1 MKRLKAF
8 ILIFLLAVSLPLAY
22 VAWQSYQSLAQQER
36 AELRFFSEAVFDQM
50 EKEMA
55 DLVEREENR
64 AVDEYNAAPDHEN
77 DGLPTSLLS
86 RPPEEAYILGYLQN
100 NPDGSFQSPLIPD
113 LGRVARDKRQL
124 VSQLKETNAIFNR
137 KKFDLPEKPPASEP
151 QPSLSEKDLIQK
163 KKDLFAERYISKQET
178 NEQKSYLGQKSIRKE
193 KITSRQAMRIS
204 KEEIPMGDAAG
215 AAQGRASA
223 PAPAAEMESVPG
235 SLRQRTD
242 ANRAAPSTAAPPSED
257 ELSFQVEVAPLQS
270 VFISRGRF
278 FIFRRI
284 AINNQIYRQGFVL
297 ESDAFL
303 KHLAATYFDP
313 QPMARFTG
321 LGLQVREN
329 GSQRQSLTAGVQPQ
343 RAEIVTRRTFPAPFD
358 FLSATLSAASPPPS
372 PVRKTLGIALW
383 LLGFFMM
390 AGLVAIY
397 KSTRTV
403 VDLSER
409 RAQFVSSVTHEL
421 KTPLTNIQMYI
432 EMLEQGIAATPEREQ
447 DYLQILGRESARL
460 SRLINN
466 VLELSKLEKK
476 QRRFD
481 LRNGRLD
488 DVLAEVRSVMAHK
501 LEREGFT
508 LEIEQAS
515 APEFPYDREVLVQV
529 LINLMENSI
538 KFGAAHPE
546 KRITVSTRAQ
556 DGWACVAVSDTG
568 PGIPR
573 HALKKVFDD
582 FYRVDHKL
590 TRATGGTGIGLA
602 LVKKF
607 IVAMGGRVEA
617 ANNPGAG
624 CTITV
629 KLPLGAKPADPALT

>member
-1 MKRLKAF
+1 MKRLKAL

-22 VAWQSYQSLAQQER
+22 VAWQSYQSLAQEER
-36 AELRFFSEAVFDQM
+36 AELRFFSEAVFDEM

-55 DLVEREENR
+55 DLVQREENR
-64 AVDEYNAAPDHEN
+64 AVDEYNAAPDREN
-77 DGLPTSLLS
+77 DGLPASSLS
-86 RPPEEAYILGYLQN
+86 RPPREAYILGYLQN
-100 NPDGSFQSPLIPD
+100 NPDGSFQSPLVPD
-113 LGRVARDKRQL
+113 LGRVARDKRKL
-124 VSQLKETNAIFNR
+124 VASLKETNTIFNR
-137 KKFDLPEKPPASEP
+137 KKFDLPEKPPAPESR
-151 QPSLSEKDLIQK
+151 LSEKDLIKIKK
-163 KKDLFAERYISKQET
+163 KKDLFAERYISKQQA
-178 NEQKSYLGQKSIRKE
+178 NEQKSYLGQKSVRKE

-204 KEEIPMGDAAG
+204 KEEIPSSDAAG
-215 AAQGRASA
+215 AARQRASA
-223 PAPAAEMESVPG
+223 PAAAAEMESVPG

-242 ANRAAPSTAAPPSED
+242 ANRAAPSTATPPSED
-257 ELSFQVEVAPLQS
+257 DLSFQVEVAPLQS
-270 VFISRGRF
+270 IFISRGRF

-284 AINNQIYRQGFVL
+284 AVNNQIYRQGFVL

-303 KHLAATYFDP
+303 RHLAATYFEP

-329 GSQRQSLTAGVQPQ
+329 GSQRESLTAGVQPQ
-343 RAEIVTRRTFPAPFD
+343 RAEIITRRTFPAPFD

-383 LLGFFMM
+383 LLGFFML

-421 KTPLTNIQMYI
+421 KTPLTNIRMYI

-447 DYLQILGRESARL
+447 AYFQILGRESARL

-481 LRNGRLD
+481 LRPGRLD
-488 DVLAEVRSVMAHK
+488 DVLTEVRGVMAHK
-501 LEREGFT
+501 LEQEGFA
-508 LEIEQAS
+508 LEIVQENP
-515 APEFPYDREVLVQV
+515 PEFPYDREVLVQV
-529 LINLMENSI
+529 LINLIENSI
-538 KFGAAHPE
+538 KFGASQPE

-556 DGWACVAVSDTG
+556 DGWACVAVADTG

-590 TRATGGTGIGLA
+590 TRSTGGTGIGLA

-607 IVAMGGRVEA
+607 ITAMGGRVQA
-617 ANNPGAG
+617 TNNPGPG
-624 CTITV
+624 CTITL
-629 KLPLGAKPADPALT
+629 KLPLGAKPTNPS